1 MSSPVFLLRG
11 RDFWI
16 FGGGTQKW
24 VTLFNGGHQIRKKI
38 VQFDSNLL
46 MSELDLLTNDNYEN
60 CDDLRNLSNFMSG
73 KTTLAN
79 DKNQ

>member
-16 FGGGTQKW
+16 FGGETQKW
-24 VTLFNGGHQIRKKI
+24 VTIFNGGHQIRKKI

>member
-1 MSSPVFLLRG
+1 M
-11 RDFWI
+11 
-16 FGGGTQKW
+16 
-24 VTLFNGGHQIRKKI
+24 NKI